1 MCCGDA
7 EVLDLPPAVIEMLA
21 RYRRLSVER
30 GWDWGDD
37 RIDMF
42 RWARFAAL
50 GDVFAAYGAT
60 GDWLRAVRDVV
71 GSDPP
76 SGVAVVRVR
85 NGGITVHCGP
95 PRPVVAGVPMPLD
108 VVVDVDSAAD
118 REVAAVVA
126 GDAFT
131 VAAGGAGVS
140 TVDVDGPPDVT
151 IDGEPVSL
159 AAAVSPTPE
168 ARLRLRAQRCARWSV
183 TDATGGAWFP
193 DGVLRKWDVRG
204 RPFFHADDVTLTVP
218 STTLTVTCTRGLEFD
233 VVERTVTGDA
243 LVEVEPQR
251 RFDPAADG
259 WYGGDLHVHM
269 NYSGDLVCTPADVA
283 RMQRGEG
290 LHLANLTAGN
300 LQTSLVYDRE
310 LLEEFAG
317 VDLPWSDGE
326 FVARPGVEYRND
338 LLGHVHALG
347 PDGPPSRYY
356 AGHERTDH
364 PEDWPPNQAACAEL
378 RALSATVGYPH
389 PVFAPF
395 GDDGGT
401 EAFFANPRSVEA
413 RELVVDA
420 ALGLVDSLDLLSPF
434 DDEAAVY
441 LYHRLL
447 SCGLRLTATAGT
459 DVFLSFSHGPGVA
472 SNPPGWARVYAHL
485 GDAPLSVP
493 AFKEAVRAGR
503 TVVTNGPWLT
513 FDVAGRGP
521 GAVIDAA
528 VGDRLTVTA
537 DAIGVDRLTI
547 VGPDGVLGSGGGL
560 EYTVDGPTWL
570 AAVAR
575 GPATGLAPAGLA
587 HTTPVYVDVD
597 GVRVARAGAAEWC
610 LGLVDGLERLLAE
623 HGVFADGQRE
633 RRLADYAELLETAR
647 RFYRE
652 AAERARRADIAAPG
666 GEPCGESGAKP
677 GGEPGSRPGGEPGA
691 APSSTG
697 AGR

>member
-1 MCCGDA
+1 
-7 EVLDLPPAVIEMLA
+7 
-21 RYRRLSVER
+21 
-30 GWDWGDD
+30 
-37 RIDMF
+37 
-42 RWARFAAL
+42 
-50 GDVFAAYGAT
+50 
-60 GDWLRAVRDVV
+60 VRDVV
-71 GSDPP
+71 GTDPL
-76 SGVAVVRVR
+76 SGVVVVRVR
-85 NGGITVHCGP
+85 ADRVTVHCGP
-95 PRPVVAGVPMPLD
+95 ARPVVAGVPTPLD
-108 VVVDVDSAAD
+108 VVVDAD
-118 REVAAVVA
+118 REVAVVVA
-126 GDAFT
+126 GEAFT
-131 VAAGGAGVS
+131 VVGAGIA
-140 TVDVDGPPDVT
+140 TVDVDGPPAMTV
-151 IDGEPVSL
+151 DGAPVSL
-159 AAAVSPTPE
+159 ADAVAPTPS
-168 ARLRLRAQRCARWSV
+168 ARLRLRAERCARWSV

-218 STTLTVTCTRGLEFD
+218 STTLAVTCTRGLEFE

-243 LVEVEPQR
+243 LVEVEPPR

-290 LHLANLTAGN
+290 LHLVNLTAGN
-300 LQTSLVYDRE
+300 CQTSLVYDRE
-310 LLEEFAG
+310 LLEGFAG
-317 VDLPWSDGE
+317 ADLPWSDGE
-326 FVARPGVEYRND
+326 FVARAGVEYRND

-347 PDGPPSRYY
+347 PEAPPSRYY
-356 AGHERTDH
+356 AGHERSDH

-378 RALSATVGYPH
+378 RGLSATVGYPH

-395 GDDGGT
+395 GEDGDT
-401 EAFFANPRSVEA
+401 AAFFANPRSVEA

-434 DDEAAVY
+434 DDEAAVQ

-485 GDAPLSVP
+485 GDRALSVD
-493 AFKEAVRAGR
+493 AFKQAVREGR

-521 GAVIDAA
+521 GAVIDAQ
-528 VGDRLTVTA
+528 VGDRLAVTA
-537 DAIGVDRLTI
+537 DVIGADRLTI
-547 VGPDGVLGSGGGL
+547 VGPDGVLAEGGSL
-560 EYTVDGPTWL
+560 EYTVGGPTWL

-597 GVRVARAGAAEWC
+597 GARVARPDAADWC
-610 LGLVDGLERLLAE
+610 LGLVDGLERLLVE

-633 RRLADYAELLETAR
+633 RRLADYAALLETAR
-647 RFYRE
+647 RVYRE
-652 AAERARRADIAAPG
+652 AARRA
-666 GEPCGESGAKP
+666 EP
-677 GGEPGSRPGGEPGA
+677 RP
-691 APSSTG
+691 TG

>member
-21 RYRRLSVER
+21 RYRGLQAER
-30 GWDWGDD
+30 AWDWGDD
-37 RIDMF
+37 RVEMF

-50 GDVFAAYGAT
+50 GDVFAAYGET
-60 GDWLRAVRDVV
+60 GDWPRAVRDVV
-71 GSDPP
+71 GTDPP
-76 SGVAVVRVR
+76 AGIAVVRVR
-85 NGGITVHCGP
+85 DGAVAVHCGP
-95 PRPVVAGVPMPLD
+95 PRPVVAGVPVPLD
-108 VVVDVDSAAD
+108 VVVVVDPGAD
-118 REVAAVVA
+118 REVVVE
-126 GDAFT
+126 GEAFT
-131 VAAGGAGVS
+131 VAAGGAGVA
-140 TVDVDGPPDVT
+140 TVDVDGAPEVT
-151 IDGEPVSL
+151 IDGVPVSL
-159 AAAVSPTPE
+159 AAAVAPTPG
-168 ARLRLRAQRCARWSV
+168 AALRLRAERCARWSV
-183 TDATGGAWFP
+183 TDPAGGAWFP
-193 DGVLRKWDVRG
+193 EGVLRKWDVRG

-218 STTLTVTCTRGLEFD
+218 STTLTVTCTRGLEFE

-243 LVEVEPQR
+243 LVEVEPPR
-251 RFDPAADG
+251 RFDPTADG

-290 LHLANLTAGN
+290 LHLANVVAGN
-300 LQTSLVYDRE
+300 CQTSLVYDRE
-310 LLEEFAG
+310 LLEGFAG

-326 FVARPGVEYRND
+326 FVARAGVEYRND

-347 PDGPPSRYY
+347 PDAPPSRYY
-356 AGHERTDH
+356 AGHERSDH
-364 PEDWPPNQAACAEL
+364 PEDWPPNQAACEEL
-378 RALSATVGYPH
+378 RELSATVGYPH

-395 GDDGGT
+395 GEGGT
-401 EAFFANPRSVEA
+401 AAFFANPRSVEA

-434 DDEAAVY
+434 DDEAAVQ

-485 GDAPLSVP
+485 GQDPLSVA
-493 AFKEAVRAGR
+493 AFKQAVREGR

-528 VGDRLTVTA
+528 VGDRLAVTA
-537 DAIGVDRLTI
+537 GVIGADRLTI
-547 VGPDGVLGSGGGL
+547 VGPDGVLAEGGAL

-575 GPATGLAPAGLA
+575 GSATGLAPAGLA

-597 GVRVARAGAAEWC
+597 GARVARADAADWC

-623 HGVFADGQRE
+623 HGVFAEGQRE
-633 RRLADYAELLETAR
+633 RRLADYAALLDQGRDYYRAVRDAADLAR
-647 RFYRE
+647 SKDDR
-652 AAERARRADIAAPG
+652 
-666 GEPCGESGAKP
+666 
-677 GGEPGSRPGGEPGA
+677 
-691 APSSTG
+691 
-697 AGR
+697 

>member
-1 MCCGDA
+1 MCCGA
-7 EVLDLPPAVIEMLA
+7 TEVLDLPPAVIEMLA
-21 RYRRLSVER
+21 RYRGLQADR

-37 RIDMF
+37 RIEMF

-50 GDVFAAYGAT
+50 GDVFAAYGKT
-60 GDWLRAVRDVV
+60 GDWPQAVRDVV
-71 GSDPP
+71 GTDPP
-76 SGVAVVRVR
+76 AGVVVVRVGA
-85 NGGITVHCGP
+85 NGVTVHCGP
-95 PRPVVAGVPMPLD
+95 PRPVVVGVPVPLD
-108 VVVDVDSAAD
+108 VVVDSGVE
-118 REVAAVVA
+118 REVAVVVA
-126 GDAFT
+126 GEAFT
-131 VAAGGAGVS
+131 VAAGGAGVA
-140 TVDVDGPPDVT
+140 TVDVDGPPAVT
-151 IDGEPVSL
+151 VDGAPVSL
-159 AAAVSPTPE
+159 AAAVAPT
-168 ARLRLRAQRCARWSV
+168 AGASLRLRAARCARWSV

-204 RPFFHADDVTLTVP
+204 RPYFHAEDVTLTVP
-218 STTLTVTCTRGLEFD
+218 ATALTVTCARGLEFA
-233 VVERTVTGDA
+233 VVERTIAGDT
-243 LVEVEPQR
+243 LVEIEPPR

-259 WYGGDLHVHM
+259 WYGGDLHIHM

-290 LHLANLTAGN
+290 LHLANVLAGN

-310 LLEEFAG
+310 LLEGFAG
-317 VDLPWSDGE
+317 VDLPWSDGDI
-326 FVARPGVEYRND
+326 VARAGVEYRND

-347 PDGPPSRYY
+347 PDAPPGRYY
-356 AGHERTDH
+356 AGHERSDH

-395 GDDGGT
+395 GDDGAAD
-401 EAFFANPRSVEA
+401 AFFANPRSVEA

-485 GDAPLSVP
+485 GDAPLSVD
-493 AFKEAVRAGR
+493 AFKQAIRDGR

-521 GAVIDAA
+521 GAVIDTA
-528 VGDRLTVTA
+528 VGERLAVTATTIGADRLT
-537 DAIGVDRLTI
+537 L
-547 VGPDGVLGSGGGL
+547 VGPDGVVAEGEGRL
-560 EYTVDGPTWL
+560 ECGVAVDGPTWL

-597 GVRVARAGAAEWC
+597 GARVARGAAADWC
-610 LGLVDGLERLLAE
+610 LGLVDGLQRLLVE
-623 HGVFADGQRE
+623 HGVFAAEHRE
-633 RRLADYAELLETAR
+633 RRLADYADLLDAAR
-647 RFYRE
+647 RYYRGV
-652 AAERARRADIAAPG
+652 RDTAP
-666 GEPCGESGAKP
+666 
-677 GGEPGSRPGGEPGA
+677 R
-691 APSSTG
+691 
-697 AGR
+697 